1 MEDMNTYKNI
11 NRRRGCKGVARILLC
26 AAFLISHFSFLISLT
41 SCSDDLID
49 KTSSEVDEYLLMR
62 GYNEE
67 QIKMQRLG
75 YAYNAAG
82 NVMDDGSFSAMP
94 IINMNLLSKPRKSMA
109 SSSIP
114 SVAIIQRLT
123 SSAVIPFRSLDMRRP
138 NIPSVKII

>member
-94 IINMNLLSKPRKSMA
+94 IINMNLLREAEKKYGIIVNTERRHYT
-109 SSSIP
+109 
-114 SVAIIQRLT
+114 AIDIFSGNTIQELGHEET
-123 SSAVIPFRSLDMRRP
+123 KYTIG
-138 NIPSVKII
+138 

>member
-94 IINMNLLSKPRKSMA
+94 IINMNLLREAEKKYGIIVNTERRHYTA
-109 SSSIP
+109 IDILCSSNISWL
-114 SVAIIQRLT
+114 QRPLM
-123 SSAVIPFRSLDMRRP
+123 SEPCDA
-138 NIPSVKII
+138 

>member
-1 MEDMNTYKNI
+1 MKDMNTYKNI

-82 NVMDDGSFSAMP
+82 DD
-94 IINMNLLSKPRKSMA
+94 
-109 SSSIP
+109 
-114 SVAIIQRLT
+114 
-123 SSAVIPFRSLDMRRP
+123 
-138 NIPSVKII
+138 